1 MRIYTTLSAYFC
13 PEANITVG
21 MSLKKRVRN
30 IIIGEDRYIESWG
43 EYKQVMLSGHF
54 ALIGIL
60 LCLVY
65 MLFDFSSGNYVS
77 IPVFVTAIFFLA
89 LSVFIHRQ
97 GDHGLANYFMLPT
110 INITVYLFA
119 ASESP
124 NTGAFMFFIVVAVAA
139 FAVFNYK
146 ERLVSILFAVFTYI
160 LFALAY
166 FIDFSIM
173 PKRDYTEEMLLFHVV
188 VNFTVALPATTMGV
202 YLLISLNH
210 YNAIQLVQ
218 SNEMLTKTNS
228 ELDRFVYSTS
238 HDLRAPLS
246 SVLGLIN
253 IADRTENLQDV
264 KRYLSM
270 MKERVHSLDKFIR
283 DITDY
288 SRNNRL
294 EIVREKINLSE
305 MAHEIWDSL
314 KFAPEAERIHFH
326 VEIPQDAIVESDKNR
341 LRVIMGNLI
350 SNAIRYHDLAK
361 AERFIRLQHQMNG
374 KVFYLRVEDNGQ
386 GIAPEYHSRI
396 YDMFYRG
403 NEQSKGSGLGLYI
416 VKEALVKLSGSIH
429 LESAPGK
436 GSIFTV
442 KLPKR

>member
-1 MRIYTTLSAYFC
+1 
-13 PEANITVG
+13 

-270 MKERVHSLDKFIR
+270 MKDRVHSLDKFIR

-294 EIVREKINLSE
+294 DIVREKVNLSE

-314 KFAPEAERIHFH
+314 KFAPEAERINFQ
-326 VEIPQDAIVESDKNR
+326 VEIPKDAIVESDKNR

>member
-1 MRIYTTLSAYFC
+1 
-13 PEANITVG
+13 
-21 MSLKKRVRN
+21 
-30 IIIGEDRYIESWG
+30 
-43 EYKQVMLSGHF
+43 
-54 ALIGIL
+54 
-60 LCLVY
+60 
-65 MLFDFSSGNYVS
+65 
-77 IPVFVTAIFFLA
+77 
-89 LSVFIHRQ
+89 
-97 GDHGLANYFMLPT
+97 
-110 INITVYLFA
+110 
-119 ASESP
+119 
-124 NTGAFMFFIVVAVAA
+124 
-139 FAVFNYK
+139 
-146 ERLVSILFAVFTYI
+146 
-160 LFALAY
+160 
-166 FIDFSIM
+166 
-173 PKRDYTEEMLLFHVV
+173 
-188 VNFTVALPATTMGV
+188 
-202 YLLISLNH
+202 
-210 YNAIQLVQ
+210 
-218 SNEMLTKTNS
+218 
-228 ELDRFVYSTS
+228 
-238 HDLRAPLS
+238 
-246 SVLGLIN
+246 VLGLIN

-270 MKERVHSLDKFIR
+270 MKDRVHSLDKFIR

-294 EIVREKINLSE
+294 DIVREKVNLSE

-314 KFAPEAERIHFH
+314 KFAPEAERINFQ
-326 VEIPQDAIVESDKNR
+326 VEIPKDAIVESDKNR

>member
-1 MRIYTTLSAYFC
+1 
-13 PEANITVG
+13 

-89 LSVFIHRQ
+89 LSIFIHRQ

-270 MKERVHSLDKFIR
+270 MKDRVHSLDKFIR

-294 EIVREKINLSE
+294 DIVREKVNLSE

-314 KFAPEAERIHFH
+314 KFAPEAERINFQ
-326 VEIPQDAIVESDKNR
+326 VEIPKDAVVESDKNR

-386 GIAPEYHSRI
+386 GIAPEYHTRI

>member
-1 MRIYTTLSAYFC
+1 M
-13 PEANITVG
+13 G

-77 IPVFVTAIFFLA
+77 IPVFATSIFFLA

-110 INITVYLFA
+110 LNITVYLFS

-173 PKRDYTEEMLLFHVV
+173 PKRAYTEEMLLFHVV

-253 IADRTENLQDV
+253 IADRTENPQDV

-294 EIVREKINLSE
+294 EIVREKVNLSE

-314 KFAPEAERIHFH
+314 KFAPEAERINFQ
-326 VEIPQDAIVESDKNR
+326 VEIPKDAIVESDKNR

-386 GIAPEYHSRI
+386 GIAPEYHTRI